1 MLGGIDIESSGTA
14 SSRTPI
20 LGRLPLVGWLFRD
33 DSESSERTRFYV
45 FLRCD
50 VLRSESFR
58 GLRDVSAR
66 AANEAGVKSDAPA
79 LEPRWMR

>member
-1 MLGGIDIESSGTA
+1 
-14 SSRTPI
+14 
-20 LGRLPLVGWLFRD
+20 VGWLFRD

-58 GLRDVSAR
+58 GLRDISTR
-66 AANEAGVKSDAPA
+66 AVDAAGIESEVPA